1 MIDLHCHMLPFVDDG
16 PDTMNLAL
24 QMAEDAKKQGI
35 DKILLTPH
43 HMDSEYLNH
52 KRDIENKV
60 NEFQKLLYAND
71 ISIELK
77 AGQEVHINGKLLQ
90 SLDEEDILF
99 TSSNQKYL
107 MLELPHGDVPAY
119 TNDLIFE
126 LIVRNITPV
135 IVHPERNHGF
145 QNDPDKLYDLVEQGC
160 ITQITASSY
169 VGGFGKTV
177 EKFTEQII
185 DAGLGF
191 VFSSDSHNVSGRRF
205 RMDDAFIKLANSK
218 GQQYVDEFERN
229 AELIWHGEVLPNVE
243 INKITNSNGML
254 SIFKKFFN

>member
-52 KRDIENKV
+52 KKDIETKV
-60 NEFQKLLYAND
+60 NEFQKILNVNG
-71 ISIELK
+71 INIEIRP
-77 AGQEVHINGKLLQ
+77 GQEAHINGNLLQ
-90 SLDEEDILF
+90 FLDEKDILF
-99 TSSNQKYL
+99 ADSNQKYL

-119 TNDLIFE
+119 TSDLVFE
-126 LIVRNITPV
+126 LTVRNITPV
-135 IVHPERNHGF
+135 IVHPERNQGF

-169 VGGFGKTV
+169 VGGFGKTI

-185 DAGLGF
+185 DANLGF
-191 VFSSDSHNVSGRRF
+191 VFSSDAHNVSGRRF
-205 RMDDAFIKLANSK
+205 RMAEAFDKLSNKK
-218 GQQYVDEFERN
+218 GKRYAERFEKN
-229 AELIWHGEVLPNVE
+229 AEMIWRGDTLPNVE
-243 INKITNSNGML
+243 ISRINNFNVML
-254 SIFKKFFN
+254 SIFKKFF